1 MIKVEIDI
9 SQIKSEISQIHTE
22 LHATYNMTDTERRD
36 TVNRIIEKL
45 RTLKTAL
52 ENKHITAYLK

>member
-1 MIKVEIDI
+1 MVTVNIDI
-9 SQIKSEISQIHTE
+9 SQIKSDITQIHNE
-22 LHATYNMTDTERRD
+22 LHATYNMTDTGRRD

-52 ENKHITAYLK
+52 EENKILAVIK